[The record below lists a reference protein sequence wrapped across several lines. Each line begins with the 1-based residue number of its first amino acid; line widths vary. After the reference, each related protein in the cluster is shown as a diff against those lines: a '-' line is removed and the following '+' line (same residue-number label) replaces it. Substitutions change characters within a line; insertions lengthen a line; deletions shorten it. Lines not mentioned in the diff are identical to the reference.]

1 MIRLLLRAAEWL
13 DRRFPP
19 KVVVTQESYD
29 AMQEKLHKHNKE
41 LARLGGEN
49 LAERGRI
56 DALEKSL
63 AAIKD
68 GIANGK
74 VPTGAV
80 KDRLRDE
87 FVSGRGEAWAG
98 RPQAPAAP
106 PVVEEAR

>member
-19 KVVVTQESYD
+19 KVVVTQENYD
-29 AMQEKLHKHNKE
+29 EIQAKLHKHNKE
-41 LARLGGEN
+41 LARLAGEN

-63 AAIKD
+63 AAIKE
-68 GIANGK
+68 GIATGK
-74 VPTGAV
+74 VPTGPAG

-87 FVSGRGEAWAG
+87 FVRGEGEAWSG
-98 RPQAPAAP
+98 RPQTS
-106 PVVEEAR
+106 PVVAAGA